1 MSREGSLPA
10 SSPSCLK
17 LEFTEKHTCSYYVI
31 NVCFYDQS
39 SLNYLTQ
46 NSMNLRKDD
55 VGRESGSDKTNRK
68 ERLIG
73 RAPSIK
79 YNLVVKSCRSQQK
92 KMNGRVEGEEN
103 RRKKK
108 LTSSK

>member
-1 MSREGSLPA
+1 MVEERERRMQGQIKRSSDRESSLPA

-46 NSMNLRKDD
+46 NSMNLRNDNEGK
-55 VGRESGSDKTNRK
+55 ESGSDKTDRK

-79 YNLVVKSCRSQQK
+79 YNLVV
-92 KMNGRVEGEEN
+92 NLAGLN
-103 RRKKK
+103 RKR
-108 LTSSK
+108 